1 MKTEIDYASRFSANL
16 RELMA
21 SHNLNQRDICRALN
35 ITPSLVSNYVNG
47 QRLPGSI
54 NLLKLSW
61 FFSVSMEYLL
71 TGED

>member
-1 MKTEIDYASRFSANL
+1 MKNNIDYASRFSANL

-21 SHNLNQRDICRALN
+21 AHNLTQKDICVALGF
-35 ITPSLVSNYVNG
+35 TPAIVSNYVHG
-47 QRLPGSI
+47 KRIPGSV